1 MFSLGIET
9 SCDETSA
16 SVVKNGRFVLSNII
30 ASSLKEHRK
39 YSGIIPEIASRA
51 HIEYITAAVRRSLD
65 EARLR
70 LSDIDLICVTQTPG
84 LIGSLLVGISF
95 AKAVS
100 LAIKKPLI
108 GVNHLEAHLYA
119 SFLSAYGSKDS
130 YQVPAIPF
138 VGLVV
143 SGGHT
148 NIFLVERDFRF
159 KQLSE
164 TADDAAGEAFDKV
177 AKILGLG
184 YPGGPVIEKLA
195 GRGRAGSFKFSCQGS
210 NDLGFSF
217 SGIKTAVL
225 YKVHPSPALR
235 ASSSPFDSTLRQA
248 QGCAQGK
255 QLTVHSKRDL
265 AASFQKAV
273 VEALIEKSFL
283 ACRRKNIKTLVV
295 GGGVAA
301 NNYLR
306 NRFQEEAVLR
316 GVKVHFPAKGLNLD
330 NAAMIAGLG
339 YQLFKK
345 GKKSNYYL
353 NTNP

>member
-9 SCDETSA
+9 SCDETSVA
-16 SVVKNGRFVLSNII
+16 VVKDGRFVLSNII

-39 YSGIIPEIASRA
+39 YQGIIPEIAFRA
-51 HIEYITAAVRRSLD
+51 HIESITITARKAL
-65 EARLR
+65 AAACKR
-70 LSDIDLICVTQTPG
+70 LSDIDLICVTQSPG

-95 AKAVS
+95 AKALS
-100 LAIKKPLI
+100 LALQKPLI

-119 SFLSAYGSKDS
+119 SFLSGADVKDS
-130 YQVPAIPF
+130 LRIPPLPF

-148 NIFLVERDFRF
+148 NLFLVERDFRF
-159 KQLSE
+159 KQLSS

-177 AKILGLG
+177 AKILDLG
-184 YPGGPVIEKLA
+184 YPGGPVIERLA
-195 GRGRAGSFKFSCQGS
+195 REGNVKNFSFSCQGPS
-210 NDLGFSF
+210 DLGFSF

-225 YKVHPSPALR
+225 YKVHSPQ
-235 ASSSPFDSTLRQA
+235 SI
-248 QGCAQGK
+248 
-255 QLTVHSKRDL
+255 VYSKRDL

-273 VEALIEKSFL
+273 VEALLEKSFL
-283 ACRRKNIKTLVV
+283 ACQRKKIKTLVV

-306 NRFQEEAVLR
+306 NKFQEEAAARNIKVYFPGR
-316 GVKVHFPAKGLNLD
+316 GLTLD

-339 YQLFKK
+339 YQLFKR
-345 GKKSNYYL
+345 GKRSNYYL
-353 NTNP
+353 NINP

>member
-1 MFSLGIET
+1 MLSLGIET
-9 SCDETSA
+9 SCDETSVA
-16 SVVKNGRFVLSNII
+16 VVKDGRFVLSNII

-39 YSGIIPEIASRA
+39 YQGIIPEIAFRA
-51 HIEYITAAVRRSLD
+51 HIESITITARKAL
-65 EARLR
+65 EAACQK
-70 LSDIDLICVTQTPG
+70 LSDINLICVTQSPG

-95 AKAVS
+95 AKALS
-100 LAIKKPLI
+100 LALQKPLI

-119 SFLSAYGSKDS
+119 SFLSGADVKDRLRL
-130 YQVPAIPF
+130 PALPC

-148 NIFLVERDFRF
+148 NLFLVERDFRF
-159 KQLSE
+159 KQLSS

-177 AKILGLG
+177 AKILDLG
-184 YPGGPVIEKLA
+184 YPGGPVIERLA
-195 GRGRAGSFKFSCQGS
+195 REGNVKNFSFSCQGPS
-210 NDLGFSF
+210 DLGFSF

-225 YKVHPSPALR
+225 YKSQVTSRKP
-235 ASSSPFDSTLRQA
+235 QA
-248 QGCAQGK
+248 A
-255 QLTVHSKRDL
+255 DL

-283 ACRRKNIKTLVV
+283 ACERHKINTLVV

-306 NRFQEEAVLR
+306 NKFKEEAESRNPPL
-316 GVKVHFPAKGLNLD
+316 AKGMRGGVRNIKVYFPGKGLTLD

-339 YQLFKK
+339 YQLFKR
-345 GKKSNYYL
+345 GQRSNYYL
-353 NTNP
+353 DTNS